1 MVNVANGFRFVEN
14 PPFDQVSE
22 LICRTWARPCWNYD
36 EGLLALHILRPT
48 GDPTLA
54 IAQREESTGRLASY
68 QAYMPFD
75 LAYRGKPYRSVF
87 ASFLTVSSAFQGKG
101 LAGPQQARLVEKAM
115 EQGYDLYVTMCEVG
129 AASNRSV
136 EKTFAQFGI
145 EVTQLRTLH
154 YRASTISLVDR
165 ELARPRSPRTRRY
178 RREDCELVLPLVRA
192 AGQQTQ
198 LRKLIPPKDV
208 DFLFL
213 ERPHAVS
220 FVYEVGGKVRGLLNV
235 LVLEILEDAD
245 TKTNVY
251 FENVL
256 FGDLDV
262 HEQEEFLGDAL
273 IALHE
278 VGFSMAFVPDIGYAA
293 LDAFSK
299 YHFRTM
305 PRTLNLLAAPLK
317 PIHAGSLAPIDSF
330 YLDVY

>member
-1 MVNVANGFRFVEN
+1 MFEAKGFRFDEN
-14 PPFDQVSE
+14 PPLNQVSD
-22 LICRTWARPCWNYD
+22 LICRTWARPCWKYD
-36 EGLLALHILRPT
+36 EGLLALHIMRPT

-54 IAQREESTGRLASY
+54 LALRDEATGQLAAY

-75 LAYRGKPYRSVF
+75 VTYRGKPYRSVF

-101 LAGPQQARLVEKAM
+101 LAGPVQGRLVEKAM
-115 EQGYDLYVTMCEVG
+115 EKDYDLYVTMCEVG

-145 EVTQLRTLH
+145 EVTNLRTLH

-165 ELARPRSPRTRRY
+165 ELARPRSARTRPY
-178 RREDCELVLPLVRA
+178 RREDCEPVLPLVRA
-192 AGQQTQ
+192 TGERTQ
-198 LRKLIPPKDV
+198 LRKRIPPKDV

-213 ERPHAVS
+213 ERPHARS
-220 FVYEVGGKVRGLLNV
+220 FVYEVDGKVRGLLNV
-235 LVLEILEDAD
+235 LVLEVLEEAG
-245 TKTNVY
+245 TRTNVY

-262 HEQEEFLGDAL
+262 HEQEEFLGDVL
-273 IALHE
+273 IALHD
-278 VGFSMAFVPDIGYAA
+278 VGFSMAFVPDIGYAP

-317 PIHAGSLAPIDSF
+317 KNHAGSLAPIDSF